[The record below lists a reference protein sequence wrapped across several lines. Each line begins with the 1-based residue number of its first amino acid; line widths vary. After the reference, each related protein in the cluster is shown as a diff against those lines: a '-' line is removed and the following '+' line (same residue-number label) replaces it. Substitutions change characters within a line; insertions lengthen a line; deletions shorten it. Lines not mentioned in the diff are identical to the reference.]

1 MIDSKAIIDYC
12 YRYYGYGKL
21 NSEIA
26 IIGIEEGEKKEYHT
40 LEKAKKRIKTTLS
53 LLDKSGSPLIDFLE
67 AHKIHSPEQYKKIM
81 AYKSFSPYWNKVTR
95 VVMAMNGIDEYKAE
109 KVMDYFKNSLIKNT
123 AMLDFRPLFSTGIE
137 TWKYKNWSNLEQLKS
152 REKYYNWI
160 DRDRINK
167 IQNFIDTNNYKLV
180 LVFGTGIKEQFEK
193 IINLSFDSGKE
204 IKNSEYTINLLKN
217 KNTLYALV
225 PQSVRT
231 DGVGSVNRFYQWV
244 GNEIK
249 KNIKT
254 TNNRRQ

>member
-1 MIDSKAIIDYC
+1 MIDSKEIIDYC

-26 IIGIEEGEKKEYHT
+26 IIGIEEGEKEKYHT

-81 AYKSFSPYWNKVTR
+81 AYKSFSPYWNKATR
-95 VVMAMNGIDEYKAE
+95 LIMGFDGMDIETPKNVMK
-109 KVMDYFKNSLIKNT
+109 YFYEHILKKT
-123 AMLDFRPLFSTGIE
+123 VMLDFRPLFSTGIE

-152 REKYYNWI
+152 REKYYEWI

-193 IINLSFDSGKE
+193 IININFDSGKA
-204 IKNSEYTINLLKN
+204 IKNSNYTINLLKN

-231 DGVGSVNRFYQWV
+231 KGNKFYHWV

-249 KNIKT
+249 KEYK
-254 TNNRRQ
+254 NN

>member
-1 MIDSKAIIDYC
+1 MIDSKEITDYC
-12 YRYYGYGKL
+12 KRYYGYGKL

-26 IIGIEEGEKKEYHT
+26 IIGIEEGEKEKYHT
-40 LEKAKKRIKTTLS
+40 LENAKKRIKTTLS

-67 AHKIHSPEQYKKIM
+67 AHKIHSPEQYKKIK
-81 AYKSFSPYWNKVTR
+81 AYKSFSPYWNKATR
-95 VVMAMNGIDEYKAE
+95 VIMGFDGKVVETPKNVMK
-109 KVMDYFKNSLIKNT
+109 YFCEVVLKKT
-123 AMLDFRPLFSTGIE
+123 VMLDFRPLFSTDIK

-152 REKYYNWI
+152 RKKYYEWI

-193 IINLSFDSGKE
+193 IINLNFDSGKA
-204 IKNSEYTINLLKN
+204 IKNSNYTINLLKN

-231 DGVGSVNRFYQWV
+231 KSNKFYHWV
-244 GNEIK
+244 GNEIS
-249 KNIKT
+249 KNI
-254 TNNRRQ
+254 NS